1 MSDMGR
7 AVGAC
12 IPHRMEQA
20 YALYIS
26 ILAGSELLTGLELSQ
41 SASVQ
46 GEAKRVGEVA
56 ALH

>member
-12 IPHRMEQA
+12 IPRRMEQA

-26 ILAGSELLTGLELSQ
+26 ILAGSELLTGL
-41 SASVQ
+41 
-46 GEAKRVGEVA
+46 
-56 ALH
+56 